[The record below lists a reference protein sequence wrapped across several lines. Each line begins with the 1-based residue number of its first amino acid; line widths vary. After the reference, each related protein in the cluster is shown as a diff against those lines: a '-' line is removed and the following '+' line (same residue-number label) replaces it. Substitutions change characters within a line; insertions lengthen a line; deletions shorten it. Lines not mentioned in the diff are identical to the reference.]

1 MNQMNP
7 PVQKIA
13 KRAILIAIILII
25 ANSYWISY
33 VEMIW
38 HTAHLTIVALPVNV
52 IFALLILTWLNL
64 LIKKAWPRAALRQQD
79 LLIIYAMLAVGS
91 AFSGHDC
98 MPRLMGLM
106 PHAFSS

>member
-1 MNQMNP
+1 MIRSP
-7 PVQKIA
+7 QKIA
-13 KRAILIAIILII
+13 KRAVLIAIILIV

-52 IFALLILTWLNL
+52 IFALLILTWMNHTMWK
-64 LIKKAWPRAALRQQD
+64 IWPKAALGQRD
-79 LLIIYAMLAVGS
+79 LLVIYAMLAVGS

-98 MPRLMGLM
+98 MPRLMG
-106 PHAFSS
+106 